1 MRNDAN
7 KGVRMTI
14 EDAVSAKRARKRIA
28 RTFGYGLVAGVAAL
42 TLAGCGSGDTFIDGW
57 WDNGDPVLVP
67 SKSTL
72 FDADG
77 KPLCNAPMQ
86 YPQVETRSR
95 SYTETGGVVN
105 AFLFEITNPETD
117 PATASTKKERNK
129 LEVLQK
135 SPEAMWQLTFP
146 TFDKE
151 HGIKTPED
159 MRAVKTELQ
168 EHMPDLLTEG
178 GVTAYVKV
186 DDQWIEGP
194 QGHFSVRRADDPE
207 SYIKDNKI
215 NTTFSGLTNTYWVAQ
230 KDDGTEYLL
239 VRNKETGV
247 GTLMRH
253 GADDIV
259 LDSATEAFTRYN
271 VENESTGNNPDLSL
285 TIVNDQCL
293 PIDGKQVARYW
304 VYDYELLDGTEQQP
318 NVIK

>member
-1 MRNDAN
+1 
-7 KGVRMTI
+7 MTI

-129 LEVLQK
+129 LEVISRSERQIMLRG
-135 SPEAMWQLTFP
+135 A
-146 TFDKE
+146 
-151 HGIKTPED
+151 
-159 MRAVKTELQ
+159 
-168 EHMPDLLTEG
+168 G
-178 GVTAYVKV
+178 GFTT
-186 DDQWIEGP
+186 
-194 QGHFSVRRADDPE
+194 SVE
-207 SYIKDNKI
+207 
-215 NTTFSGLTNTYWVAQ
+215 V
-230 KDDGTEYLL
+230 
-239 VRNKETGV
+239 
-247 GTLMRH
+247 
-253 GADDIV
+253 
-259 LDSATEAFTRYN
+259 
-271 VENESTGNNPDLSL
+271 
-285 TIVNDQCL
+285 
-293 PIDGKQVARYW
+293 
-304 VYDYELLDGTEQQP
+304 
-318 NVIK
+318 